1 MYTTADRSYWPI
13 FVHYGI
19 LYVWCCH
26 IFAII
31 MLTLSSL
38 IALLD
43 CVEGIFIVVYEVCST
58 LLSLKIV
65 YLVYFIIS
73 NFSIWSHS
81 HKRIVYIFVAFT
93 SNLIYGCCLAACVC
107 DYKYKHTHKNRNL
120 TSGTCNVIYND
131 YMVFVVLCSLRM
143 CLAVQEL

>member
-1 MYTTADRSYWPI
+1 
-13 FVHYGI
+13 
-19 LYVWCCH
+19 
-26 IFAII
+26 

-43 CVEGIFIVVYEVCST
+43 CVEGIFVVYEVCSAI
-58 LLSLKIV
+58 LNFVVVENSLSGVLYNIEFFN
-65 YLVYFIIS
+65 LVPLTQMNCLY
-73 NFSIWSHS
+73 
-81 HKRIVYIFVAFT
+81 FVAFT
-93 SNLIYGCCLAACVC
+93 SNLIYGCFLAACVC

-131 YMVFVVLCSLRM
+131 YPVFVVLPSLRI